1 MVVSFRE
8 KKGAQNLERN
18 DIELER
24 EEMRGLGKGEK
35 YEKEKNVA

>member
-1 MVVSFRE
+1 MVSFRE

-18 DIELER
+18 DIELET
-24 EEMRGLGKGEK
+24 EEMTGLGKGGK